1 MLLNN
6 LNYFVKLYIAMTK
19 SKFSASSFIVP
30 SFFVI
35 LLVGSAQFL
44 NDTCVAGATAV
55 VTSPLLK
62 YKHRCNHKDY
72 ILKLLYL

>member
-1 MLLNN
+1 
-6 LNYFVKLYIAMTK
+6 MTK
-19 SKFSASSFIVP
+19 SKSSASCVVVP

-55 VTSPLLK
+55 VTSPFGK
-62 YKHRCNHKDY
+62 
-72 ILKLLYL
+72 IQASF